1 MHKGGFFKGKS
12 AFHIYHKGR
21 ERSCGGRFFKG
32 NYFKFTRFCVVQVNN
47 VVAGVAQIHLSGVCV
62 EKNKDYGSE
71 FSF

>member
-1 MHKGGFFKGKS
+1 M
-12 AFHIYHKGR
+12 
-21 ERSCGGRFFKG
+21 
-32 NYFKFTRFCVVQVNN
+32 ND